1 MSYNDVSIVIVGR
14 NDYKMH
20 FGGMSKNER
29 IYRMKNADLSEKSRQ
44 L

>member
-20 FGGMSKNER
+20 FWGMRKNES
-29 IYRMKNADLSEKSRQ
+29 INRMENADLSEKSRQ